1 MESAANDTVPRCSRL
16 NTYSNQTCTQTQPL
30 NNLLSGTTHVS
41 RYQKKTFTHSQ
52 PWGRRMIRTDNKVHC
67 MGTHTPYGD
76 LSQRG
81 LLDTIKTAYNKSRLD
96 GRLRLTASAFNLLW
110 ISMPEVLVTYCYAEL
125 SASFIKFLHYCFLSS
140 GFYGAWKDNRTRRN
154 NNRYESHPIWTISAP
169 TSITSLSLCQ
179 TPFPPQHSQFILAWD
194 RHQIMLACIPVA
206 WLQ

>member
-1 MESAANDTVPRCSRL
+1 
-16 NTYSNQTCTQTQPL
+16 
-30 NNLLSGTTHVS
+30 
-41 RYQKKTFTHSQ
+41 
-52 PWGRRMIRTDNKVHC
+52 

-81 LLDTIKTAYNKSRLD
+81 LLDTIKTAYDKSRLD

-169 TSITSLSLCQ
+169 TSITSVFMPNALSATTLTIYPGLGQAPNNAGLHTSGLVTVIKQYCN
-179 TPFPPQHSQFILAWD
+179 T
-194 RHQIMLACIPVA
+194 IMLTGHWLSEPYIQGEVAIPTSR
-206 WLQ
+206 